1 MERVK
6 TDARTFCYPR
16 TLLPYLAK
24 VLERADYYGE
34 SIDYDVKVREGLAIV
49 IYEKKM
55 VRNFT
60 YNLYRKAKAKQ
71 KKDVIFEK

>member
-6 TDARTFCYPR
+6 TDSRTFCYPR

-49 IYEKKM
+49 TYKKKM
-55 VRNFT
+55 VGNFT
-60 YNLYRKAKAKQ
+60 YNLYRKAKRKQ
-71 KKDVIFEK
+71 EKDVIFEK